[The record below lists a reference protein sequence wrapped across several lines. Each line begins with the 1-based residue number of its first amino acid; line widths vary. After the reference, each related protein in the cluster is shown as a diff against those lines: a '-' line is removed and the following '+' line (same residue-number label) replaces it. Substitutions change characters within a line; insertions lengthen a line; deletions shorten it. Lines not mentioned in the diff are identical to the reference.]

1 MSTKVLARKQQVS
14 AEPVTWRQV
23 TGTFAY
29 QAGEETR
36 KSDSPLSPEISA
48 VEKLLQETEELHAQL
63 ESLAA
68 EAETRI
74 KEAFEQGKQE
84 GDAKAR
90 QELNAQLEIQLDA
103 LRRMTE
109 SLAGYAPQLR
119 KQAEQELVRLAVAIA
134 RRILYREL
142 RVDPDALLGLVKV
155 ALDKINLRE
164 LHEIRA
170 SEEDV
175 PLVERALQKLEIDK
189 RIKITGETQL
199 VRGSLLFETNQGNL
213 DASVE
218 TQLQEMQ
225 RGFADLLNRVPA

>member
-1 MSTKVLARKQQVS
+1 MSTKVLTRSHRVS
-14 AEPVTWRQV
+14 AEPLIWRQA
-23 TGTFAY
+23 TGLSAHP
-29 QAGEETR
+29 ANEEEEKADNSRNPGLPTT
-36 KSDSPLSPEISA
+36 
-48 VEKLLQETEELHAQL
+48 EKLLQEIENLHAQIEL
-63 ESLAA
+63 LTA

-74 KEAFEQGKQE
+74 KEAFEQGNRE

-90 QELNAQLEIQLDA
+90 QELNAQLETQLDA
-103 LRRMTE
+103 LRRMIE
-109 SLAGYAPQLR
+109 SLTGYAPQLR
-119 KQAEQELVRLAVAIA
+119 KQAEQELVRLAVAIS

-170 SEEDV
+170 CEEDV
-175 PLVERALQKLEIDK
+175 PLVARALQKLEIEK
-189 RIKITGETQL
+189 SIKITGETQL
-199 VRGSLLFETNQGNL
+199 ARGSLLFETNQGNL
-213 DASVE
+213 DASIE